1 MNRGAVAHHRLAR
14 AASAAPSRAHARIRR
29 ERVNAGPEPKN
40 KVFGIIDEILH
51 PKGEKEGCTNGNFT
65 CQSTSKRSSR
75 CYYGRVSASVKA
87 DLTIVTEADAAVEN
101 YLKLAL
107 RGLAP
112 GYGYIGEETAESR
125 APAAGETHSWIVDAF
140 DGSRAFAARL
150 PMWSPAVCLL
160 RGDRPLAGAA
170 FNPLT
175 RELFWAAEETPA
187 FCNDEPL
194 RPHYETVAKANTIV
208 LGSTDHH
215 RTFKVDFPGRIY
227 CLGAPIYQLC
237 LVAKGA
243 AQAFFFGPYAQF
255 VGSSPAFT
263 VARESGGKACLRQ
276 RPPGNDR

>member
-1 MNRGAVAHHRLAR
+1 MSVDIESIKQIVLA
-14 AASAAPSRAHARIRR
+14 
-29 ERVNAGPEPKN
+29 AGELAL
-40 KVFGIIDEILH
+40 I
-51 PKGEKEGCTNGNFT
+51 
-65 CQSTSKRSSR
+65 
-75 CYYGRVSASVKA
+75 YYGRVSASVKA

-107 RGLAP
+107 TGLAP

-125 APAAGETHSWIVDAF
+125 APAAGETHSWIVDAL

-150 PMWSPAVCLL
+150 PLWTPAVCLL
-160 RGDRPLAGAA
+160 RGGRPLAGAA

-194 RPHYETVAKANTIV
+194 RPHYETMAKANTIV
-208 LGSTDHH
+208 LGPTDHH
-215 RTFKVDFPGRIY
+215 RTFKVEFPGRIY

-243 AQAFFFGPYAQF
+243 AQAFFFGPSVNLWDLALPSLLLEKAGAKLVYA
-255 VGSSPAFT
+255 
-263 VARESGGKACLRQ
+263 SGRPVTIGELMDRRSVPEPIFAGGTQMVETLRQ
-276 RPPGNDR
+276 HTRFTDGAPH